1 MSTSQADL
9 VEDQPEKTISE
20 AFNQL
25 PKLQRSLLQLIS
37 IIYSPVAATPLA
49 SCAHRVSLN
58 DPNNN
63 ESFTMHSLRPVL
75 VDLIHAGWLEGSQ
88 GRYFIPSHFNP
99 PGLANNYQEDSTTQ
113 KSASQNNLR
122 EKILLSSIKE
132 GTFETLSNQVLASF
146 SATESFG
153 RILWQSAEHGLSH
166 ARIYL
171 FQGKTEKLA
180 HTLDL
185 LHERYQYRESE
196 LSDPGF
202 YPATFGNPPNHD
214 LLNVLNDQMFSVA
227 FMELASSGL
236 DQLIDTNDL
245 WDALQ
250 KREENIPNL
259 QGFRFFTQEL
269 RCTYSLLS
277 GRPELFPEQPD
288 ENDARQFIWFAAD
301 SARKLLHGN
310 NEGSIQAY
318 ENASE
323 MFCVLNNKRKVSL
336 VSLDTPLEK
345 FYLLALLASAANGNK
360 NHLAQVQKL
369 LKKADDDTDQ
379 QLLSAYAET
388 LSTGIFNFNAPISA
402 LKENNLTI
410 IFYCLIKFWLGQKLS
425 EGVSEMIS
433 THYEVSN
440 LGKYSWLAAEYATAL
455 GHFSEDEIEQEQFR
469 KKAIQLHNQM
479 GTQSLFEL
487 VKPQSEW
494 ERALNAMNKL
504 AGNESARG
512 EVSDNEE
519 RVVWMLNNNQYGEYS
534 ITPKLQKKSTT
545 GKWTKGRNIALKRL
559 KHELKELPP
568 LSDQDMDLASIVFE
582 QPDYDSYYHR
592 GPQFSL
598 DMNNAW
604 PKLVGHP
611 HLYWDGAR
619 NTPIELMQA
628 EFELLVSEEG
638 ENLRISFYPP
648 FDNSQE
654 DSRFLIVKETP
665 SRLCLYAKND
675 QVMRL
680 SEIISNG
687 LSIPREAEKDLRE
700 TLSTL
705 APMISIQSDLEG
717 VVDAEEVDSDSRIHA
732 NLLPYGEGLRATLRV
747 KPFGEFGAYFPPGHG
762 RAKLSVLHEDARYST
777 KRDLEKEKQLLDDLL
792 QHSSILG
799 EEEEFDDEYLIE
811 DPQNCLE
818 LLEQLHAQGDNVLIA
833 WPEGEVMRIASY
845 FDSNNLRLSI
855 NKSGDWFQ
863 LEGSISTDPSL
874 VLSLRQLLDLAD
886 GSKGRFVEIGE
897 GQFLSLTSQFR
908 KKLDSIRRYA
918 EITSEGARISAL
930 ASLALEDFTDMVG
943 ELTVDEAWKE
953 HIHNIQELDNHQ
965 PILPSTL
972 QTELREYQEE
982 GFCWLS
988 RLAKWGVGA
997 CLADDMGLGKTVQ
1010 TIALLLER
1018 ASLGATLVVAPTSVS
1033 NNWESEIRKFS
1044 PTLNPL
1050 FYREHERQQLIESAS
1065 NFDVVICS
1073 YGLLQQ
1079 DSEMF
1084 TEKHWGTI
1092 VLDEAQAIKNVN
1104 AKRTRTAHQLK
1115 GDFKI
1120 VTTGTP
1126 IENHLGELWSLF
1138 RFLNPGLLGT
1148 QQQFMHNF
1156 ISPIEKDNDAD
1167 ARNHL
1172 KKLIQPFILRRTKTQ
1187 VLDELPPKTEIT
1199 LEIPLSDG
1207 ERSLYEAVRSKAM
1220 DNLTSNKSGSEAGN
1234 TGNNASQ
1241 GNHLKVLAAITKLR
1255 LASCHP
1261 KLVME
1266 DSTLSSSK
1274 LERFGELV
1282 EELLEN
1288 NHKALVFSQ
1297 FVKHLAIIRQYLDEK
1312 GISYQYLDGS
1322 TPVAKRKDRVDDFQ
1336 DGKGDLFLISLKAGG
1351 SGLNL
1356 TAADYVIHMDPWWNP
1371 AVEDQ
1376 ASDRAHRIG
1385 QTRPVTIY
1393 RLVAEN
1399 TIEQKIVKLHQ
1410 HKRDLADSL
1419 LEGSDMSGTMSAA
1432 DMLEM
1437 IRDS

>member
-1 MSTSQADL
+1 MNTSQPDL
-9 VEDQPEKTISE
+9 FNNHVKIIDVE
-20 AFNQL
+20 AFDQL

-49 SCAHRVSLN
+49 SCAHRIGIN
-58 DPNNN
+58 DPKNGAA
-63 ESFTMHSLRPVL
+63 FTMHSLRPIL
-75 VDLIHAGWLEGSQ
+75 VDLIHAGWLEGNQ
-88 GRYFIPSHFNP
+88 GRYYCPS
-99 PGLANNYQEDSTTQ
+99 GLD
-113 KSASQNNLR
+113 NNLCQ
-122 EKILLSSIKE
+122 KYLLSCIND
-132 GTFETLSNQVLASF
+132 GNFETYSNQVLASF

-153 RILWQSAEHGLSH
+153 RVLWQSAEHGISH

-180 HTLDL
+180 HTLEL

-202 YPATFGNPPNHD
+202 YPAMFGMPPSHE
-214 LLNVLNDQMFSVA
+214 LLDVLNDQMFSVA
-227 FMELASSGL
+227 FMELAYAGL
-236 DQLIDTNDL
+236 EQLLNINDL

-250 KREENIPNL
+250 KREDNIPNL

-269 RCTYSLLS
+269 RCTYSLYS
-277 GRPELFPEQPD
+277 GRSELFPPQPD
-288 ENDARQFIWFAAD
+288 ENDARQFLWFVAD
-301 SARKLLHGN
+301 SVRRLIQGN
-310 NEGSIQAY
+310 NESSIQAF

-323 MFCVLNNKRKVSL
+323 MYRVLNNKRKGTQV
-336 VSLDTPLEK
+336 VLDTPLDK
-345 FYLLALLASAANGNK
+345 FYLLALLSRAASGDK
-360 NHLAQVQKL
+360 NMLTQAQKL
-369 LKKADDDTDQ
+369 LKKVEQDTDY
-379 QLLSAYAET
+379 QLFSAYADT
-388 LSTGIFNFNAPISA
+388 LSSGIFNFNAPIYA

-410 IFYCLIKFWLGQKLS
+410 IFYCLIKYWLGQKLS
-425 EGVSEMIS
+425 EGVIEIL
-433 THYEVSN
+433 TTQYEIAR
-440 LGKYSWLAAEYATAL
+440 LGNYHWLAAEYATAL
-455 GHFSEDEIEQEQFR
+455 SHFAEEAEEQLQFQN
-469 KKAIQLHNQM
+469 KADQM
-479 GTQSLFEL
+479 HQQMHTQTLFDL

-494 ERALNAMNKL
+494 ERALNAMNQL
-504 AGNESARG
+504 AGGDANHDISE
-512 EVSDNEE
+512 NEE
-519 RVVWMLNNNQYGEYS
+519 RIVWMLSANQYSEYS
-534 ITPKLQKKSTT
+534 ITPKLQKKSAS
-545 GKWTKGRNIALKRL
+545 GKWSKGRNIALKRL
-559 KHELKELPP
+559 KREQKDLPP
-568 LSDQDMDLASIVFE
+568 LSEQDAALVDSIFE

-598 DMNNAW
+598 DMNRAW

-611 HLYWDGAR
+611 ALYWDGAR
-619 NTPIELMQA
+619 NTPIELIQG
-628 EFELLVSEEG
+628 EFELLVSEEDQ
-638 ENLRISFYPP
+638 NLRISFYPA

-654 DSRFLIVKETP
+654 DSHFLIVKETP
-665 SRLCLYAKND
+665 SRLCLYPKNE

-687 LSIPREAEKDLRE
+687 LTIPREAEKNLRE

-717 VVDAEEVDSDSRIHA
+717 VVDAEVVEADPRIHA

-747 KPFGEFGAYFPPGHG
+747 KPFGDFGAYFPPGHG
-762 RAKLSVLHEDARYST
+762 RAKLSVLHEEKRYST
-777 KRDLEKEKQLLDDLL
+777 QRDLEKEKQLLDNLL
-792 QHSSILG
+792 QHSSVLG
-799 EEEEFDDEYLIE
+799 EEEEFDDEYLLD

-818 LLEQLHAQGDNVLIA
+818 LLEQLNAESDNVLIA
-833 WPEGEVMRIASY
+833 WPEGEVMRIASN
-845 FDSNNLRLSI
+845 FDTNNLRLSI
-855 NKSGDWFQ
+855 NQSGDWFQ

-918 EITSEGARISAL
+918 EITGEGARISAL

-943 ELTVDEAWKE
+943 ELTVDEAWKS
-953 HIHNIQELDNHQ
+953 HIHNIQELENYQ
-965 PILPSTL
+965 PKLPSTL
-972 QTELREYQEE
+972 QTDLRDYQEE
-982 GFCWLS
+982 GFNWLS

-997 CLADDMGLGKTVQ
+997 CLADDMGLGKTIQ
-1010 TIALLLER
+1010 TLAILLER
-1018 ASLGATLVVAPTSVS
+1018 ASQGATLVVAPTSVS
-1033 NNWESEIRKFS
+1033 NNWESEIRKFA
-1044 PTLNPL
+1044 PTLKPH
-1050 FYREHERQQLIESAS
+1050 FYREHDRQHLIETVDK
-1065 NFDVVICS
+1065 FDVVICS

-1079 DSEMF
+1079 DSEIF
-1084 TEKHWGTI
+1084 TEKKWSTI

-1104 AKRTRTAHQLK
+1104 AKRTRTAHQLQ

-1148 QQQFMHNF
+1148 QQQFMQNF

-1167 ARNHL
+1167 AKIHL

-1199 LEIPLSDG
+1199 LEVPLSDG

-1220 DNLTSNKSGSEAGN
+1220 ENLTKNNKGGN
-1234 TGNNASQ
+1234 SDANMAQ

-1261 KLVME
+1261 KLVMS

-1274 LERFGELV
+1274 LDRFGELV

-1288 NHKALVFSQ
+1288 HHKALVFSQ
-1297 FVKHLAIIRQYLDEK
+1297 FVKHLAIIREYLDK
-1312 GISYQYLDGS
+1312 RGIKYQYLDGS
-1322 TPVAKRKDRVDDFQ
+1322 TPVGQRKTRVDAFQ
-1336 DGKGDLFLISLKAGG
+1336 NGEGELFLISLKAGG

-1419 LEGSDMSGTMSAA
+1419 LEGSDMSGSMSAEQ
-1432 DMLEM
+1432 MLEM
-1437 IRDS
+1437 IRES